1 MPGSRSDEYTL
12 YEIFNLKRGGVWD
25 DSIKDKSVSVVVD
38 GNVTSTGIFQ
48 NLQTSRSLP
57 VGSYVLR
64 IIPTGSNGNQ
74 KDIVLTYD
82 ERKDKKIRINST
94 GGSRGK
100 INSKYLPQN
109 LSLSDKKKQLRMLL
123 KSRKMYKKG
132 QYYTR
137 KKVLSYKHKPS
148 KHILKARKI
157 YNTNILPSKEL
168 SRKTGCSV
176 SALKKI
182 VRKGEGAY
190 YSSGSRPNQT
200 PQSWGLAR
208 LASAI
213 TGGKASKVD
222 YHIIEK
228 GCNPK
233 KMAFKLAVNAHKSI

>member
-1 MPGSRSDEYTL
+1 MPGSRSDEYAL
-12 YEIFNLKRGGVWD
+12 SDILNLKRDGVWD

-38 GNVTSTGIFQ
+38 GIVTSTGIFQ
-48 NLQTSRSLP
+48 NLQISRGLP
-57 VGSYVLR
+57 DGSYVLR

-82 ERKDKKIRINST
+82 VRKDKKIRINST
-94 GGSRGK
+94 GGSRISGK

-148 KHILKARKI
+148 KHILKARKM
-157 YNTNILPSKEL
+157 YNTNIIPSKEL

-176 SALKKI
+176 SALKQI

-200 PQSWGLAR
+200 PQSWGVAR

-233 KMAFKLAVNAHKSI
+233 KMAFKLAVTHK